1 MPNTKGVALG
11 TLFEEAVALYHQLT
25 SDAALIHG
33 LGSMSG
39 PRRTVL
45 VALARSGPQTV
56 AHLARARAQ
65 SRQRFQPLVNG
76 LLADGFVET
85 QTQSDAHPIAPHRAD
100 SERRESR
107 QADRV
112 HRSGVAGARESD
124 QFAAEPESGGDR
136 RARGAAGA
144 ERPGATDG
152 PRWASRLSHNPSA

>member
-76 LLADGFVET
+76 LLTDGFVET
-85 QTQSDAHPIAPHRAD
+85 RPNPMHTRSPLIGLTAKGGRAVKRIV
-100 SERRESR
+100 STEAALRERVKVASSPRSLSRAAAVVREVR
-107 QADRV
+107 LALKDQVPQMVRAGRRV
-112 HRSGVAGARESD
+112 SGTN
-124 QFAAEPESGGDR
+124 
-136 RARGAAGA
+136 
-144 ERPGATDG
+144 RP
-152 PRWASRLSHNPSA
+152 L